1 MLSIRPM
8 QCTCVDSI
16 CELAPALRQSHE
28 DAQNVN
34 QQQEPTQEAA
44 QKQLQKESPSAGV
57 VRLAES
63 PRGSKRS
70 HPVTPVKNPKPGST
84 SSEVPDD
91 DQSEAPRVLKSTTLD
106 KLEREKVRRV
116 VSPKKGSGTLEVPED
131 IFEMWKDAGKGRQT
145 LFRMWAKAGG
155 VKVGGLYQY

>member
-16 CELAPALRQSHE
+16 CERAPALRQSHE

-63 PRGSKRS
+63 P
-70 HPVTPVKNPKPGST
+70 
-84 SSEVPDD
+84 
-91 DQSEAPRVLKSTTLD
+91 Q
-106 KLEREKVRRV
+106 
-116 VSPKKGSGTLEVPED
+116 
-131 IFEMWKDAGKGRQT
+131 
-145 LFRMWAKAGG
+145 
-155 VKVGGLYQY
+155 GL